1 MGLRSIVC
9 VFPALSASHISA
21 SLLLGTTSA
30 KATHCQTSSQN
41 AKSLS
46 TPFADFSPRRG
57 LTQIETIG
65 SIDAL
70 LIIGNSLSVSNI
82 TNYDL

>member
-30 KATHCQTSSQN
+30 KATHC
-41 AKSLS
+41 LS